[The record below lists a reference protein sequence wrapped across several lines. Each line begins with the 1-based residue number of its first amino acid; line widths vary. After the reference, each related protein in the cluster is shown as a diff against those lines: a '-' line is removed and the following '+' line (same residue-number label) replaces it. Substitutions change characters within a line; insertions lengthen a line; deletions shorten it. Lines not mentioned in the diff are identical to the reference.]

1 MYELKKTSDNFKNIL
16 RVSLL
21 CLAFA
26 FLFLSVLFMVLEH
39 FFLPSSWYPYEVDSL
54 SKVLKIKPIIIK
66 SSENSPIYS
75 RNWFFPEPVLSKFH
89 FDARVKMIEQRD
101 IWGAS
106 DAAFQLNWITSDRYT
121 RVFTPRGADPFLY
134 RSVSTKSPIS
144 GHEFRVSIKMRSRRN
159 IPISG
164 CRGVWLQ
171 ENGGTY
177 PFACFPIALTPNWQT
192 FRFEWKAPKE
202 ALSKSIRVV
211 LNDFDD
217 LEFDVRDLV
226 LEQKVSDVWET
237 LLPLEPTGTVMILDW
252 SQRNKNLTPP
262 NISLIPDN
270 NWHKYTLIPTLTE
283 ATKLTASL
291 WLLPEMSVEIKDVTW
306 EQTEQSNFQP
316 QSLLVEPFRSVLWF
330 GHPNYAGHSL
340 ATITLIG
347 VFLATNLWL
356 GVVVSLLGLV
366 GVYFTE
372 SRTAWFALGIGLPW
386 LFGLVFSK
394 KQRYWFF
401 GALIIL
407 AILGLSTV
415 GSDFLGRLAS
425 VDQSGTTRQSVW
437 RTALSFIKVHP
448 WNGSSNSA
456 FTEFYAQVHPGTLE
470 KINHA
475 HNFWLQMGVRFG
487 VFGLLTSL
495 GLTLILVR
503 FVWFRGNWK
512 ALAVLIPILGMN
524 MIDYSLDF
532 AGVSIPLLL
541 FLFWLQVSSHKNQTL
556 PFSKN
561 A

>member
-1 MYELKKTSDNFKNIL
+1 MSSKKSNNLKNIL
-16 RVSLL
+16 RVSLS

-26 FLFLSVLFMVLEH
+26 FLFLSVFFIVVERS
-39 FFLPSSWYPYEVDSL
+39 FLPDAWYPYQVDSL
-54 SKVLKIKPIIIK
+54 SKVLKIRPIIVE
-66 SSENSPIYS
+66 STENSPIYS
-75 RNWFFPEPVLSKFH
+75 RSWFFPNPSVSKLH
-89 FDARVKMIEQRD
+89 FDARVKMTKQRD

-106 DAAFQLNWITSDRYT
+106 DPAFQLNWVTSPSESHT
-121 RVFTPRGADPFLY
+121 RVFTPHGADPFLY
-134 RSVSTKSPIS
+134 RSVSTKSPIAS
-144 GHEFRVSIKMRSRRN
+144 HTFRVSIQMRSRVKL
-159 IPISG
+159 PLSG
-164 CRGVWLQ
+164 CRGIWLQ

-177 PFACFPIALTPNWQT
+177 SFGCFPVALSPSWHT
-192 FRFEWKAPKE
+192 FRFEWTAPEE

-211 LNDFDD
+211 LNDFDG

-226 LEQKVSDVWET
+226 LEQEVSGVWES
-237 LLPLEPTGTVMILDW
+237 LLPLEPTGAVMLLDW
-252 SQRNKNLTPP
+252 SQRDKNLTPP
-262 NISLIPDN
+262 NVSLIPDN
-270 NWHKYTLIPTLTE
+270 NWHNYTLTPTLTE
-283 ATKLTASL
+283 TTKLTASL
-291 WLLPEMSVEIKDVTW
+291 WLLPEMSVEIKNVNW
-306 EQTEQSNFQP
+306 ELAGKGNSQP
-316 QSLLVEPFRSVLWF
+316 QGLLVEPFRSVLWF

-347 VFLATNLWL
+347 VFLATNSWL
-356 GVVVSLLGLV
+356 SVVVSLLGLV

-386 LFGLVFSK
+386 LFGLILSK

-401 GALIIL
+401 GTLIIL

-425 VDQSGTTRQSVW
+425 IDQSGTTRQSVW

-532 AGVSIPLLL
+532 AAVSIPLLL
-541 FLFWLQVSSHKNQTL
+541 FLFWLQVSSKESNSSL
-556 PFSKN
+556 
-561 A
+561 